1 MRMRDQVRSAESFV
15 KYIFKHDT
23 KDEIR
28 IHLEALTSS
37 FHWDNNSSYF
47 FVISKDGTI
56 LHHGGNENVHGKNIN
71 ILKKDYSK
79 LYTFLYKVYK
89 TGGAFGE
96 YDYVT
101 PDTSDNPGTRKN
113 KIAYAKY
120 NKDLGLLIG
129 TSVYED
135 SIDTI
140 VKNEIVAAL
149 EHERFGFDNYGYFW
163 IFTTD
168 YETVFHINPNLY
180 TTDLYNLQDSNGKY
194 LFREF
199 LKIAK
204 ENSSG
209 YTEYYWT
216 LPGASASSQKISYLT
231 YIKEWDWIIGTG
243 FYFENL
249 ALQMENENKVADTVL
264 SNNLRKVGFVIA
276 LLFILVTLIS
286 IFIYKRIR
294 HIEDSEERY
303 TNDLLQYKIVIDK
316 SALVSITDTKGI
328 ITHVNDQYSKVTGY
342 ATDKFIGKK
351 HNLISHP
358 DTPRDV
364 YKELWETI
372 KKGKIWRGI
381 IKNLTAG
388 GDYFYQKSTIVPF
401 RNKHGKVIKYIS
413 VSHDVTEVFENKTK
427 LQQYLSI
434 DDLTGL
440 GNRTSLLK
448 DISTSK
454 SADLAIIDIDG
465 FHTINENYGMKAG
478 DDLLIKFSKRLT
490 SNSNIRVYD
499 IFRLH
504 SDVFAILS
512 TNSNKE
518 TFIANV
524 EKGIASI
531 CKDTITLKKSEILI
545 RTFVGYAHGSQLLLS
560 HADAALQ
567 FAKANNVS
575 HYIYDPLKLN
585 HTELYEKN
593 TKTLKLLSW
602 AIEEDKVVPFFQP
615 IVGVNDKTKKYECL
629 MRIIDQEDNIISP
642 FVFLDISKQTRFYP
656 YLTRIIIKKSIDT
669 FTETDSEFSIN
680 MSSEDILNTE
690 TMNFLYSYANEKKVM
705 DRLIIEIVETESISE
720 STDVAAILQQF
731 KDQGARIAID
741 DFGTG
746 YYNFDY
752 LLKIKADYIKIDGS
766 IIKLIAKDERAQDV
780 VHSIVS
786 YAQKLNMET
795 IAEFISDET
804 LEKAAI
810 EMGIDYLQGYH
821 LGKPE
826 PKPVD

>member
-1 MRMRDQVRSAESFV
+1 
-15 KYIFKHDT
+15 
-23 KDEIR
+23 
-28 IHLEALTSS
+28 
-37 FHWDNNSSYF
+37 
-47 FVISKDGTI
+47 
-56 LHHGGNENVHGKNIN
+56 
-71 ILKKDYSK
+71 
-79 LYTFLYKVYK
+79 
-89 TGGAFGE
+89 
-96 YDYVT
+96 
-101 PDTSDNPGTRKN
+101 
-113 KIAYAKY
+113 
-120 NKDLGLLIG
+120 
-129 TSVYED
+129 
-135 SIDTI
+135 
-140 VKNEIVAAL
+140 
-149 EHERFGFDNYGYFW
+149 
-163 IFTTD
+163 
-168 YETVFHINPNLY
+168 
-180 TTDLYNLQDSNGKY
+180 
-194 LFREF
+194 
-199 LKIAK
+199 
-204 ENSSG
+204 
-209 YTEYYWT
+209 
-216 LPGASASSQKISYLT
+216 
-231 YIKEWDWIIGTG
+231 
-243 FYFENL
+243 
-249 ALQMENENKVADTVL
+249 
-264 SNNLRKVGFVIA
+264 
-276 LLFILVTLIS
+276 
-286 IFIYKRIR
+286 
-294 HIEDSEERY
+294 
-303 TNDLLQYKIVIDK
+303 
-316 SALVSITDTKGI
+316 
-328 ITHVNDQYSKVTGY
+328 
-342 ATDKFIGKK
+342 
-351 HNLISHP
+351 
-358 DTPRDV
+358 
-364 YKELWETI
+364 
-372 KKGKIWRGI
+372 
-381 IKNLTAG
+381 
-388 GDYFYQKSTIVPF
+388 
-401 RNKHGKVIKYIS
+401 
-413 VSHDVTEVFENKTK
+413 
-427 LQQYLSI
+427 
-434 DDLTGL
+434 
-440 GNRTSLLK
+440 
-448 DISTSK
+448 
-454 SADLAIIDIDG
+454 
-465 FHTINENYGMKAG
+465 MKAG

-746 YYNFDY
+746 YSNFDY